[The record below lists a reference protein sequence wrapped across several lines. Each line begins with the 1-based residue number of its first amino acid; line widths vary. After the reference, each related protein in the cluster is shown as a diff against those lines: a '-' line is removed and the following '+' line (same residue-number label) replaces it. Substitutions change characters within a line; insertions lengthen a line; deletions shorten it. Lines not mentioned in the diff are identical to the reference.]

1 MSLGRGRGKSIS
13 RFLRQERGSTIG
25 LVAVSLLTLAAASGL
40 ALDAGRGYLIKSKL
54 SQAVDAAALAGGR
67 ATSDGSVEAAKV
79 QIEKYFQANF
89 PEGYLGVGAAQTKI
103 DVAQGGGEIKVSAAV
118 TVPTTLLSVLD
129 IRGYE
134 VSASA
139 TVSLTMRSLEIAMIL
154 DNSRDVSWI
163 YMTEMQDRAKDF
175 LDAISVGS
183 ESAEDVSVAVVPFA
197 ARANV
202 MGQENINAEA
212 PADPDHVCMDQR
224 PSYHAIGETDPRTE
238 PFDHYSGTYAP
249 KKDWTGYKDR
259 ICPQAMVTPL
269 TRDRGVLDATLD
281 QMEGRGCRR
290 YDLGMAWGW
299 RTLSPEW
306 QGVWQGRSVTEPAD
320 YTNAN
325 VTKVA
330 IIGTHSS
337 NTPRTCSDDPETIAE
352 TARMFAEACDGMKQE
367 GILVYAI
374 VYVTD
379 YSDLWNWDKESA
391 ADTDRPGPAEAARE
405 LFEDCTSGAERAFFP
420 ESREELESAVA
431 SIANDLKGL
440 RLTR

>member
-1 MSLGRGRGKSIS
+1 M
-13 RFLRQERGSTIG
+13 G
-25 LVAVSLLTLAAASGL
+25 LVAVSLLTLTAASGL

-67 ATSDGSVEAAKV
+67 ASSDGLAESTKT
-79 QIEKYFQANF
+79 QIEKYFKANF
-89 PEGYLGVGAAQTKI
+89 PDGYLGVSAAQTKV
-103 DVAQGGGEIKVSAAV
+103 DVTPGGGEIKVSAAV
-118 TVPTTLLSVLD
+118 TVPTTLLSILD
-129 IRGYE
+129 IKGYE

-139 TVSLTMRSLEIAMIL
+139 TVSVTMRSLEIAMIL

-163 YMTEMQDRAKDF
+163 YMNEMQTRAKDF

-183 ESAEDVSVAVVPFA
+183 SSTQDVSVAVVPFA

-212 PADPDHVCMDQR
+212 PTDPDHVCMDQR
-224 PSYHAIGETDPRTE
+224 PSYHAVGETDPRTE

-249 KKDWTGYKDR
+249 KKDWSGYKDR
-259 ICPQAMVTPL
+259 ICPQARVTPL
-269 TRDRGVLDATLD
+269 TRDRGVVDATLD
-281 QMEGRGCRR
+281 QMRGRGCRR

-306 QGVWQGRSVTEPAD
+306 QGVWQGSNVTEPAD

-330 IIGTHSS
+330 IIGTHSN
-337 NTPRTCSDDPETIAE
+337 NTPRTCSDDPETIIE
-352 TARMFAEACDGMKQE
+352 TARMFAEACDGMKRE
-367 GILVYAI
+367 GILVYAV

-379 YSDLWNWDKESA
+379 YSDLWTWGKDDDGGE
-391 ADTDRPGPAEAARE
+391 DMDRPGPAEAARE

-420 ESREELESAVA
+420 ESKEELEAAVA